1 VEKPFISV
9 IVIAYNRKEFLL
21 QAVSSALRQTLPRD
35 FYEVIVVKNF
45 EDEEIDRQLGE
56 WGVKWILSE
65 PPGHGEHLAA
75 ALEEAKGEVLS
86 FLDDDDMFSDKKLE
100 AVRSA
105 FQREDVV
112 FLRNRH
118 VLIDAKGRV
127 IGEETAHPAFETKG
141 SDEGALR
148 RLIAARMGFNSS
160 SISIRRSTLEALGV
174 SKFKELNNA
183 VDSFYLVAS
192 LLYGGTLVY
201 DPLPLTLYR
210 IHGNQTFNRSSL
222 DAYVR
227 RRCDYANK
235 YIHAYEMM
243 MGLIGN
249 SPYEVVIKP
258 LLIRSKIASAVFCP
272 SGNKPTIQELAYLIK
287 QRKNTGL
294 KDREFLLL
302 LGLMAASVL
311 PPLRGLA
318 RRTEFEFNNAIR
330 RAEAQFG
337 KAADGSPAY
346 R

>member
-1 VEKPFISV
+1 MEKPFISV
-9 IVIAYNRKEFLL
+9 IVTAYNRKEFLM

-56 WGVKWILSE
+56 WGVRSILSE
-65 PPGHGEHLAA
+65 ASRQGEYLAA

-112 FLRNRH
+112 FVRNRH
-118 VLIDAKGRV
+118 ALIDARGRF
-127 IGEETAHPAFETKG
+127 IGEEAAHPAFETKG

-148 RLIAARMGFNSS
+148 RLIAARMGFNSG
-160 SISIRRSTLEALGV
+160 SISIRRSVLEALGV
-174 SKFKELNNA
+174 WKFKKVNNA

-192 LLYGGTLVY
+192 LLYGGTLMY
-201 DPLPLTLYR
+201 DPLPLTLFR
-210 IHGNQTFNRSSL
+210 IHGNQSFNRSSL

-227 RRCDYANK
+227 RRCENANK
-235 YIHAYEMM
+235 YIHDYELE

-249 SPYEVVIKP
+249 SPYEVVVKP
-258 LLIRSKIASAVFCP
+258 LLVRSKIASAVFCP
-272 SGNKPTIQELAYLIK
+272 SGNKPTIQELTYLIK

-302 LGLMAASVL
+302 LGLMAASIL

-318 RRTEFEFNNAIR
+318 RRTEFELDKAIR
-330 RAEAQFG
+330 RAEAQFA
-337 KAADGSPAY
+337 KAADGSPAFP
-346 R
+346 